1 VSQEPPS
8 PFDPGVQCAGCGRF
22 VGAEERCPYCG
33 TRVHKRLGVRVVRYG
48 AIVLAVAGLFAV
60 WMVARS
66 SDVPVVRISD
76 VGGTMNWAFVQVGG
90 IVTRYPTYD
99 QESGAL
105 QFWIDDGTG
114 EIMVLADRAESAT
127 LASAGKVPALGD
139 RVTVVG
145 TLRVKDDFQYLVVE
159 LAEKM
164 SVEPIE
170 PAQYAVG
177 EIVAGQVR
185 QKVLVQGQ
193 VREVRAPYE
202 GLVILAIHDGTGSID
217 LTYDDDLVRLSGQP
231 VQVVPGDTVSAR
243 GMVTLY
249 RGTAQ
254 IALDDAAGL
263 QRLPE
268 EIEVA
273 ISKGIGDIG
282 LQDVDRLVRVQGVV
296 ARQQSISGGQKY
308 VLDDGS
314 GTITLL
320 LWNDLLDGWPSASAL
335 REGAW
340 VDAQGIVSE
349 YRGELELVPELACDL
364 RAVQDRPEPAVP
376 TPGPGTTSTAAPTA
390 VPTSTTE
397 PLPTATAMPADTPTP
412 ARSPTSTHTP
422 VPAPTSTATWTPTA
436 TPLPPPT
443 WTPTSAI
450 QFVSTGQV
458 ALASLGQVVRVEGQ
472 IVEVVP
478 FTSGTRFY
486 VDDGSGRLVVWIVRD
501 VLAQMPDTA
510 GWAIGSTVQAAGV
523 VQEYNGEI
531 ELVPQAAG
539 DVRVIAAAT
548 PPPKTIS
555 RIADLSAA
563 DKDRR
568 VTVEGTI
575 VEVTPFS
582 AGVKYLLDDGS
593 GRIMLL
599 LWQEVYDALADR
611 ERLAPGVRVQAT
623 GTIDEYRGELEVI
636 PGVESDLVIQ

>member
-1 VSQEPPS
+1 MSQEPSS

-33 TRVHKRLGVRVVRYG
+33 TRAHKRLSVRVVRYG

-66 SDVPVVRISD
+66 SNVPVVRVSD

-90 IVTRYPTYD
+90 VVTRYPTY

-114 EIMVLADRAESAT
+114 EIMVLADRAESTA

-139 RVTVVG
+139 RVTAVG

-164 SVEPIE
+164 SVERIE
-170 PAQYAVG
+170 PAQLAVG
-177 EIVAGQVR
+177 EITAGQVQ

-202 GLVILAIHDGTGSID
+202 GLVILTIRDGTGSID
-217 LTYDDDLVRLSGQP
+217 LTYDDDLVQLSGQP

-254 IALDDAAGL
+254 IALDDADGL
-263 QRLPE
+263 QRLPD

-273 ISKGIGDIG
+273 IRKEIGDIG
-282 LQDVDRLVRVQGVV
+282 PQDLDRLVRVQGVV
-296 ARQQSISGGQKY
+296 ARAQSISAGQKY

-314 GTITLL
+314 GAITLL
-320 LWNDLLDGWPSASAL
+320 LWDDLLDGGAGTAAL

-349 YRGELELVPELACDL
+349 YRGELELVPELARDL
-364 RAVQDRPEPAVP
+364 RAVQARPEPAVR
-376 TPGPGTTSTAAPTA
+376 TPGPEITSTVAPTA
-390 VPTSTTE
+390 VPTSTTK
-397 PLPTATAMPADTPTP
+397 PLPAPTATPTPT
-412 ARSPTSTHTP
+412 RSPTSTRTP

-436 TPLPPPT
+436 TPLPLPT
-443 WTPTSAI
+443 WTPTPAI

-458 ALASLGQVVRVEGQ
+458 TLASLGQVVRVEGQ

-501 VLAQMPDTA
+501 VLAQLSGTA
-510 GWAIGSTVQAAGV
+510 GWTIGSMVQAAGV

-563 DKDRR
+563 DRDRR

-593 GRIMLL
+593 GRITLL